1 MKKEDQP
8 VLYSLRMRAFNG
20 QKHLSGGE
28 DIVDKVSLKTRLLEL
43 LDQGLEPSLNQM
55 TAPPHSINIRIDPV
69 HTQDIKTISLLP
81 VFCLKTKSLEE
92 TWFFLKKAFERLGEV
107 FGIPGTLGYRQA
119 EKLLSDK
126 NDPLTGASLLLPDAE
141 CLSPNGSGIRVTHFG
156 IKPSLKNELLQES
169 VIHGL
174 GSGRRFIEALQ
185 ISSKILS
192 HGKAAFELCLSDN
205 PEYTTGY
212 LSVRGVGYIR
222 LPLIKPAGLCAGG
235 RIIGVLNTFIESDM
249 SEMIGYLTESPV
261 LFTSRNPLSPP
272 EDPKDILER
281 FLTQNG

>member
-1 MKKEDQP
+1 MNKEEQP

-28 DIVDKVSLKTRLLEL
+28 DIVDNVALKTRLLEL
-43 LDQGLEPSLNQM
+43 LDQGLEPSSKQLID
-55 TAPPHSINIRIDPV
+55 PPHSINIRIDPV
-69 HTQDIKTISLLP
+69 HTKDIKTISLLP
-81 VFCLKTKSLEE
+81 VYCLKTKRLEE
-92 TWFFLKKAFERLGEV
+92 TWFFLKKAFEGMGEV
-107 FGIPGTLGYRQA
+107 FGISGTLGYQQA

-126 NDPLTGASLLLPDAE
+126 NDATTGASLLLPNAE
-141 CLSPNGSGIRVTHFG
+141 SRIPNGDGIRITHFG
-156 IKPSLKNELLQES
+156 INPSLKDELTQES
-169 VIHGL
+169 AIHAL

-192 HGKAAFELCLSDN
+192 HEKTAFELCLSDN

-222 LPLIKPAGLCAGG
+222 LPFVKPPGLRAGG

-249 SEMIGYLTESPV
+249 LEMVGYLTESPV
-261 LFTSRNPLSPP
+261 LFTSRNPLYPP
-272 EDPKDILER
+272 EDLEDILKR
-281 FLTQNG
+281 VLTQNG